1 MGTKNDWF
9 VNQGFAAFTYKNGG
23 LKSGDV
29 IRVMFTTNLGE
40 DIGSSWT
47 NNETT
52 LSSLEF
58 SSGTLTPAYSES
70 DDRLSLGHSQ

>member
-9 VNQGFAAFTYKNGG
+9 VNQGFSAFTYKNGG

-40 DIGSSWT
+40 TSAVRGRATKPHSS
-47 NNETT
+47 N
-52 LSSLEF
+52 LQF
-58 SSGTLTPAYSES
+58 SSGTLTPAYSS
-70 DDRLSLGHSQ
+70 ATTDYLSGHSQ